1 MFCFNAALSQ
11 NTQAVVIEVLEKFW
25 KPVGFQAQ
33 SSTRKPDMSFWKRA
47 VMILTVA
54 TTMSVSTQVL
64 AAQQYKDS
72 RQTQAT
78 IADAVIARPLGI
90 VVTGLG
96 AVLFVVSLPFSALGG
111 NIGEAADALV
121 IKPAKETFTRC
132 LGCTSSEQ
140 TSAVN
145 DI

>member
-1 MFCFNAALSQ
+1 
-11 NTQAVVIEVLEKFW
+11 
-25 KPVGFQAQ
+25 
-33 SSTRKPDMSFWKRA
+33 MSFWKRA

-54 TTMSVSTQVL
+54 ATMSVSTQVL
-64 AAQQYKDS
+64 AAQQYKES

-90 VVTGLG
+90 VVTGIG
-96 AVLFVVSLPFSALGG
+96 AVLVVVSLPFSALGG

-121 IKPAKETFTRC
+121 VNPAKETFTRC

-140 TSAVN
+140 KSATN